1 MSLQI
6 PCAEPHSG
14 HRRHTS
20 YLFIFGVAIPFFLS
34 VCVKQWGWEV
44 GGCKAERNAFY
55 GSSAKPCEVV
65 AVFRCQTTAPA
76 DLMALKDDK
85 A

>member
-1 MSLQI
+1 
-6 PCAEPHSG
+6 
-14 HRRHTS
+14 
-20 YLFIFGVAIPFFLS
+20 
-34 VCVKQWGWEV
+34 V
-44 GGCKAERNAFY
+44 GAKERNAFY

-65 AVFRCQTTAPA
+65 ALFQRQTPVPA